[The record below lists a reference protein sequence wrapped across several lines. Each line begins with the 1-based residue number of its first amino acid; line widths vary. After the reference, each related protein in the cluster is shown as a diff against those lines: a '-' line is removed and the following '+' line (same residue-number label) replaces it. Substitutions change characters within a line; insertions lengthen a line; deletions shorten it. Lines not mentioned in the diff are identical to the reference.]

1 MKQALALSLLL
12 CVFSSASMSGEI
24 TKKHGEAIGMSYVG
38 VMVVTGVY
46 ATTGAVAGAI
56 AGVTT
61 AAVITEAEVK
71 ARREAAAK
79 LLLNDVQNF
88 YQAGN
93 LSINLQSAIALIKEA
108 NAELSDAEALDQL
121 NLAALSILR

>member
-12 CVFSSASMSGEI
+12 CVLSSAGMSGEI

-46 ATTGAVAGAI
+46 ATTGVVPGLIVGA
-56 AGVTT
+56 TT
-61 AAVITEAEVK
+61 AAAITEAEVK
-71 ARREAAAK
+71 SRRETAAK
-79 LLLNDVQNF
+79 LLLNDVQDF
-88 YQAGN
+88 YQAGS
-93 LSINLQSAIALIKEA
+93 LSLNLQSAIALMKEA